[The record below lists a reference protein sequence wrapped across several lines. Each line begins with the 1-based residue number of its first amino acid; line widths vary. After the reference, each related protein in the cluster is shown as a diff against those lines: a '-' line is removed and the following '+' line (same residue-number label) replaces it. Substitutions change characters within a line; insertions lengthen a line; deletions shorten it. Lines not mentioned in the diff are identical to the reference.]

1 MTSTSEYTAPPV
13 ACKAKGPTTD
23 ELYFTP
29 ISIAWKSMPTSQS
42 LEEWANEARIRL
54 LIENPL
60 TDVKTKKK
68 LRTYMNKNRIA
79 ENKFAVEYT
88 YSANSHHESGRLY
101 ARNGIGLQFF
111 PKDIRAY
118 IAGEYYNDIDTRA
131 ALPTALKQVF
141 KWERI
146 DVPELDA
153 LVADRER
160 VLLDTET
167 TKQGVLA
174 DLLSSHRTPKKAFY
188 QKIHAAIYK
197 KLVPIW
203 KASATYQS
211 ELWKHIQKSKVPD
224 IKGNRDGCFVALAMQ
239 TLENQVLM
247 AMVDFFNQ
255 RGFSADVAL
264 IFDGLLVPK
273 DPIHRITSQLLDNL
287 SAYVKEKTK
296 IDLRFVEKSMDIR
309 DSFWTK
315 HGLDKENPDLQ
326 ARTPYAGAGSSP
338 SQQCCAFSPVAPGEC
353 MSVALCAQYHCEDA
367 TQGGDRLLQYLNH
380 FFAKVTHE
388 EAIWYGYREKP
399 SDPWQLRDDK
409 ATKLATEHL
418 NWTDSKGKNTS
429 AFAFWRTSPEL
440 RLFRKIVMDPSY
452 IGDRD
457 GKEIN
462 LFRGFQA
469 KTVDAS
475 MFDRAK
481 IEPLLWHNK
490 HVLNGG
496 DEECAN
502 YTLKWLASI
511 FQKPAEKNETAIA
524 MFSEQQGTG
533 KSLFY
538 EFIGN
543 LMVGADH
550 FYHSKNL
557 DDFIGQFTGHLVGK
571 IFVIG
576 DEILFSGG
584 HKSNNIVKALITQ
597 GTQKCEKKGKDAF
610 LVRDF
615 MNMVFLSNHDDCVR
629 VEKTDRRYFVK
640 MVSDIRH
647 GDADYF
653 HRLKAAM
660 TQETANQFYTYLMGL
675 DLSNFNVRKIPE
687 TVEKKEMMA
696 HTMTPLELFV
706 RDLLDGTV
714 VEARSGFG
722 DKETTYFMPG
732 QTYSTTMNLLYERY
746 VNSIRSSATV
756 PNKQSFSQR
765 IRKQVNI
772 VDETKDRHGGMI
784 LLTVEERPK

>member
-1 MTSTSEYTAPPV
+1 MTFASDSAARPDTCEANV
-13 ACKAKGPTTD
+13 ANAD
-23 ELYFTP
+23 ELYYVP
-29 ISIAWKSMPTSQS
+29 VSIAWKSMPTSQS

-54 LIENPL
+54 LIENDL
-60 TDVKTKKK
+60 TNVKIKKK
-68 LRTYMNKNRIA
+68 LRTYMSKNRIA

-118 IAGEYYNDIDTRA
+118 IAGEYYHDIDTRA
-131 ALPTALKQVF
+131 ALPTTLSQVF
-141 KWERI
+141 KWELL

-153 LVADRER
+153 LVSDQER
-160 VLLDTET
+160 VLLETKT

-174 DLLSSHRTPKKAFY
+174 DLLSSHRTPRKHFY
-188 QKIHAAIYK
+188 RNIHAAIYK

-211 ELWKHIQKSKVPD
+211 ELWKHIEKSKVPD
-224 IKGNRDGCFVALAMQ
+224 IEGNQDGCFVALFMQ

-247 AMVDFFNQ
+247 AMMEFLNQ
-255 RGFSADVAL
+255 RGFSPDVAL
-264 IFDGLLVPK
+264 IFNGILVPK
-273 DPIHRITSQLLDNL
+273 DPIHRITAQLLDDL

-296 IDLRFVEKSMDIR
+296 IELRFVEKPMEIR
-309 DSFWTK
+309 DSFWTT
-315 HGLDKENPDLQ
+315 HGLDKNNPDIP
-326 ARTPYAGAGSSP
+326 APTPSAGARSP
-338 SQQCCAFSPVAPGEC
+338 SPQQSRIISAVASDEC
-353 MSVALCAQYHCEDA
+353 MSVHLCAKYHSE
-367 TQGGDRLLQYLNH
+367 GGDKLLQYLNH

-388 EAIWYGYREKP
+388 EAIWYGYRERP
-399 SDPWQLRDDK
+399 SEPWQLRDDK

-418 NWTDSKGKNTS
+418 NWTDSKRKTTS
-429 AFAFWRTSPEL
+429 TFTFWRTSPEL

-452 IGDRD
+452 IGDRE

-462 LFRGFQA
+462 LFQGFQA

-475 MFDRAK
+475 MFDKAK

-496 DEECAN
+496 NEECAN

-524 MFSEQQGTG
+524 MYSEQQGTG

-610 LVRDF
+610 MVRDF

-629 VEKTDRRYFVK
+629 VEETDRRYFVK
-640 MVSDIRH
+640 MVSDIWH
-647 GDADYF
+647 GDVDYF
-653 HRLKAAM
+653 NNLKAAM
-660 TQETANQFYTYLMGL
+660 TQETANHFYTYLLGL

-696 HTMTPLELFV
+696 HTMSPLELFV
-706 RDLLDGTV
+706 RDLLDGSV
-714 VEARSGFG
+714 VETRSGLG
-722 DKETTYFMPG
+722 DGGVSYFMPG

-746 VNSIRSSATV
+746 ADSIRSNTTTV
-756 PNKQSFSQR
+756 NKQSFSQR
-765 IRKQVNI
+765 IRKQVVI
-772 VDETKDRHGGMI
+772 MDETKDRHGGKI
-784 LLTVEERPK
+784 VLTVEARTK